1 MTDMFLMLLYYREE
15 GMGDRGEGMQ
25 QMNTGRTQTW
35 VAAFRTEPIRYAL
48 CPVSH
53 QGALVIIKRHFYAFH
68 HISHCNV
75 PL

>member
-35 VAAFRTEPIRYAL
+35 VAAFRTEPIRSSL
-48 CPVSH
+48 CPV
-53 QGALVIIKRHFYAFH
+53 
-68 HISHCNV
+68 N
-75 PL
+75 PLGGPNTYCIFRERPEGLRRIDH